1 MGIYSKYT
9 KGDANMAQIYTIC
22 AHSPSTNQTQREFD
36 EDSLMGRHTTDRKLA
51 EQKAAAFAHRLN
63 QQQFLGVQDW
73 LARTELITT
82 MV

>member
-1 MGIYSKYT
+1 
-9 KGDANMAQIYTIC
+9 MAQIYTIC

-36 EDSLMGRHTTDRKLA
+36 EDSLNGRHTTDSRLA